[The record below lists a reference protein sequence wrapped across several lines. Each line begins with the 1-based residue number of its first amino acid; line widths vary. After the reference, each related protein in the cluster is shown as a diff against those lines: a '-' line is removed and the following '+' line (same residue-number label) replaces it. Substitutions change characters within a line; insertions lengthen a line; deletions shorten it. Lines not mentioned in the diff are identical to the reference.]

1 MDSDNQI
8 SSKPIKLPP
17 QLIGG
22 IPVSRPPRFLII
34 DGKLV
39 DNEKLKGRIR
49 ISGIDDPDIE
59 SEHDE
64 KGHTVIKK

>member
-22 IPVSRPPRFLII
+22 IPVSRPRFLFI

-39 DNEKLKGRIR
+39 NYEKLKGRIR